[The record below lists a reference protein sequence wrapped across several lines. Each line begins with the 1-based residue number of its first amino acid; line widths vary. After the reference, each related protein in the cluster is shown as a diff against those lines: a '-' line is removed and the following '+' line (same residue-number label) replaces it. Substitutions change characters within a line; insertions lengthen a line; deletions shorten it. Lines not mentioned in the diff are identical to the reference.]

1 MTSTGESFRHVAL
14 ELLATLE
21 TVAARPA
28 PLLQGVLPTNNDAPP
43 EIYMAAAVT
52 TSVHL
57 AAAHP
62 EYTIA
67 MIKEALSLQQIL
79 SKDVIPTIL
88 TLLQPWACNFSAVL
102 EEENRAADLAAAQI
116 ERESVPAE
124 VLDQGLGEVYEPS
137 PRARTLVER
146 MPNLQNLRSSYT
158 EEEEELTSPLPASFA
173 ASTEPE
179 RGGSAEKGVVSG
191 SQKQAGSARK
201 GSTEPSSPGRN
212 LRTGSGWK
220 DDSEPGRKASLEAT
234 LSGKGP
240 ALGSGQKAETDS
252 VRRGRPGADAKVAPE
267 PIGKNLSE
275 PNSSERGYT
284 SGSGEQQSSG
294 SLRKGSAEGLSKQA
308 EGDRRAYVA
317 AKMTPSRSV
326 TKRGLERSFSEVST
340 TSSTDFSTVSRGTED
355 STGISGRST
364 RKGSAAEPEPPKPMS
379 PSEQSLLC
387 LFQITRTCAWPPA
400 HPHLLRG
407 VWQGLLS
414 APPAEKEGVA
424 AYVADFLLLCHMS
437 RAETPETGY
446 LPQGSK
452 RQSGNDAPGR
462 KAAGVGLDQRLAKLL
477 LGYLLE
483 TDCGEAVLQRLV
495 DGVRSY
501 TLVSSNSR

>member
-21 TVAARPA
+21 TVAERPA
-28 PLLQGVLPTNNDAPP
+28 PLLQGVLPANNDAPP

-62 EYTIA
+62 EYTVA

-102 EEENRAADLAAAQI
+102 EEENRAAILSAAQI
-116 ERESVPAE
+116 ESESVPVVA
-124 VLDQGLGEVYEPS
+124 LDQGLGEVYEPS
-137 PRARTLVER
+137 PRTRSLVER

-179 RGGSAEKGVVSG
+179 RRGSVEKGVVPG
-191 SQKQAGSARK
+191 SQKQVGSARN

-212 LRTGSGWK
+212 LRTGSSWK
-220 DDSEPGRKASLEAT
+220 DDSEPGRKASLEGT

-240 ALGSGQKAETDS
+240 ALGSGQKAETDL
-252 VRRGRPGADAKVAPE
+252 VRPGADAKVAPE
-267 PIGKNLSE
+267 PIGKILSE
-275 PNSSERGYT
+275 PNSSERSYT

-294 SLRKGSAEGLSKQA
+294 SVRKGSAEGLSKQG
-308 EGDRRAYVA
+308 EGDRKADVA
-317 AKMTPSRSV
+317 VKTKPSRSV
-326 TKRGLERSFSEVST
+326 IKRGLERTFSEVST

-355 STGISGRST
+355 STGISGRTT
-364 RKGSAAEPEPPKPMS
+364 RKGSAAELEPPKPMS

-424 AYVADFLLLCHMS
+424 AYVADFLLLCHIS
-437 RAETPETGY
+437 RVETPETAY

-452 RQSGNDAPGR
+452 RQSGSDAPGR

-501 TLVSSNSR
+501 TMVRSNSG